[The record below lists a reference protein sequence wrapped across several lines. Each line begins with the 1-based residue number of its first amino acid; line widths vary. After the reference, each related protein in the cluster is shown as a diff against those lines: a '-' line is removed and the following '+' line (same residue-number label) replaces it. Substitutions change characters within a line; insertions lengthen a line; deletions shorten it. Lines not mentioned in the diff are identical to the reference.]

1 MKAPKYAPLTVL
13 LNTSGKRCKEVMD
26 NKYDPLKAINN
37 LSRLLLVGLTQRT
50 VNAARTTE
58 VISRAIVM
66 YQ

>member
-13 LNTSGKRCKEVMD
+13 PNTSGKRCKEVMD

-58 VISRAIVM
+58 AISRAIVM
-66 YQ
+66 DQ

>member
-37 LSRLLLVGLTQRT
+37 LSRLLFVGLTQRT

>member
-37 LSRLLLVGLTQRT
+37 LSRLLLVGLTKRT

>member
-37 LSRLLLVGLTQRT
+37 LSRLLFVGLTQRT

-58 VISRAIVM
+58 VISSTIVI